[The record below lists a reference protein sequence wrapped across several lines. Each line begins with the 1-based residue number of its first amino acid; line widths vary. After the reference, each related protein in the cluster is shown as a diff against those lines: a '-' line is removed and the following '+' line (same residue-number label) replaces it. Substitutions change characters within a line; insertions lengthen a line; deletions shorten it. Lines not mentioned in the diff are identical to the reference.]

1 MRPSAARQRIAVK
14 RIEILFEQA
23 GVRPAFAKRYVA
35 LARKMAARH
44 KVRIPPKFKA
54 RFCKECGA
62 FLTLSKNAKVR
73 IRSGRQVITCLECKA
88 VKRKQV
94 KK

>member
-1 MRPSAARQRIAVK
+1 VRPPAARQRIAVK

-23 GVRPAFAKRYVA
+23 GIRPAFARRYVA
-35 LARKMAARH
+35 LARKMASRH
-44 KVRIPPKFKA
+44 KVRIPQKWKS
-54 RFCKECGA
+54 RFCKACGA
-62 FLTLSKNAKVR
+62 FLTPGKNALVR

-88 VKRKQV
+88 VKRRQV